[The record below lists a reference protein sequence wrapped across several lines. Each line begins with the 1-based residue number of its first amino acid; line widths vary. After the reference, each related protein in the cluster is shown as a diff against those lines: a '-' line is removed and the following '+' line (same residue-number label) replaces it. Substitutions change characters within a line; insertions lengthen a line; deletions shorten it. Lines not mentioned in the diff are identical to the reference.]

1 MNNGVNHRTD
11 PAGDVTMGEQD
22 RVERFKN
29 EIADMG
35 LRDPATNRERMLLRL
50 GAVLLVAGPVVTLGA
65 YIQDT
70 SSSGA
75 NAALQQGDDQ
85 IIALIGVAVAIL
97 GLGLFVR
104 YSIAHFLRFWL
115 ARLSYEQQ
123 AQTDRLIE
131 ALGHDAVLTPGATVA
146 GPAPRSATTP
156 APASPPPAPAA
167 STAASS
173 PRAT

>member
-1 MNNGVNHRTD
+1 
-11 PAGDVTMGEQD
+11 MGEQD
-22 RVERFKN
+22 RVERFKS

-50 GAVLLVAGPVVTLGA
+50 GAVLLVAGPVVALAA

-85 IIALIGVAVAIL
+85 IIALIGVAVGIL

-123 AQTDRLIE
+123 AQTDRLID
-131 ALGHDAVLTPGATVA
+131 ALGPAAASAA
-146 GPAPRSATTP
+146 GPPTSAPPAKAPVTRPATTP
-156 APASPPPAPAA
+156 PAA
-167 STAASS
+167 PSAPTAASS
-173 PRAT
+173 PRST

>member
-1 MNNGVNHRTD
+1 
-11 PAGDVTMGEQD
+11 MGEQD
-22 RVERFKN
+22 RVERFKS

-50 GAVLLVAGPVVTLGA
+50 GAVLLVAGPVVAVAA
-65 YIQDT
+65 YVQDT

-85 IIALIGVAVAIL
+85 IIALIGVAVAIV
-97 GLGLFVR
+97 GLALFVR

-131 ALGHDAVLTPGATVA
+131 AIGPQAVLAPAAGADRPTA
-146 GPAPRSATTP
+146 TAPSP
-156 APASPPPAPAA
+156 APAPAPAPVGPPPAP
-167 STAASS
+167 TAASG
-173 PRAT
+173 PRSS